1 MEGAAE
7 EDHLVLQIKEARDSV
22 LAPLAGKSSE
32 DTPGQRVVKGQKA
45 MQIASDVLLGWTEL
59 PGKDGAPR
67 SYYVRQLWD
76 GKGSAHAHAR
86 TGDRFAIAGYLGK
99 GDGFDRALVRF
110 AKSYADQ
117 NECDYRAFLE
127 SLR

>member
-1 MEGAAE
+1 M
-7 EDHLVLQIKEARDSV
+7 
-22 LAPLAGKSSE
+22 
-32 DTPGQRVVKGQKA
+32 
-45 MQIASDVLLGWTEL
+45 
-59 PGKDGAPR
+59 
-67 SYYVRQLWD
+67 RQLWD
-76 GKGSAHAHAR
+76 GKGSADLDEIEEDALEALAGACGWTLAHAHAR